1 MQRETNNLDKEMNR
15 IIKIYNNKQ
24 SKIKM
29 AQLMEAKIINKPQYS
44 GEIKTNWWL
53 IKKTHKM
60 KNLK

>member
-44 GEIKTNWWL
+44 GEIKTNWW
-53 IKKTHKM
+53 
-60 KNLK
+60 